1 MSVTHNN
8 TIMKTGTHNSSAIKS
23 WVHNGIEVFKAA
35 VNKAIT
41 LITSVYSTSSEEWPY
56 NANAAI
62 YKNVDLSLY
71 KGVQFYV
78 DAAKIKCDFKG
89 GYNNNLYVVA
99 LPSGTTIYT
108 EQGVDLTNAK
118 GTIQIA
124 YAYRDG
130 NDNETRTS
138 QAGKTLTLNFTAT
151 SGMVDLAVI
160 GRGSGSTSTGITWQL
175 SNVILLAR

>member
-41 LITSVYSTSSEEWPY
+41 LITSVYSTSSEKWPY

-89 GYNNNLYVVA
+89 YNNNLYVVA

-108 EQGVDLTNAK
+108 EQGVDVTNAK

-124 YAYRDG
+124 YATRNAAG
-130 NDNETRTS
+130 EETRTS

-151 SGMVDLAVI
+151 SGTVDLAVI